1 MIWTSFSPKAMLRVF
16 QNDLSDPKRF
26 IITLE
31 LVPGRESFGQPLDSL
46 KGIAADSFAD
56 GRISAVSITDNPGGH
71 PSLSPDVIG
80 HEVFRVGMDV
90 IVHFAC
96 RDLNR
101 TGMESRALQ
110 LAMMGMKNIL
120 ALTGDYTS
128 KGFGGRGAP
137 VFDLDS
143 VHLLIMLRLLGERM
157 NAWGD
162 PDVFNAGA
170 AVSPFKYNEGES
182 FAQYAKLCR
191 KIAAGAHFVI
201 TQLGYDVRKFLEL
214 RKMQRWLGVEVP
226 VLASVYLLGPKAA
239 RAMNRGAIPGVFVPD
254 ELLAK
259 ILAEWR
265 HPKQGLDLAIERT
278 ARLAAILKGLGYR
291 GVHIGG
297 IHRSFKTVARILDR
311 MEAIEDDWHE
321 FMGEFHFGQKNGFY
335 AFSENSSNEDALPG
349 YNLSAPS
356 LSLVDKGLF
365 HFLRLLHQYFFNF
378 RSPLAPYL
386 EGICR
391 TLDRYP
397 HGRTLATLI
406 EGPVKNLLLDCQQ
419 CGDCGIQHVAFL
431 CPESKCPKHIRN
443 GACGGNRDGQ
453 CEVYP
458 DRKCVWVR
466 AYERWAC
473 VNRLEEMISGCV
485 SPRMWELD
493 KTPSWLNFHLKKD
506 HQSAS
511 SRIAEFCRTRPCQ
524 LPKSLSRGDS

>member
-1 MIWTSFSPKAMLRVF
+1 MLRVF
-16 QNDLSDPKRF
+16 ESDLSDPERF

-31 LVPGRESFGQPLDSL
+31 LVPGRESFGQTLDIL

-80 HEVFRVGMDV
+80 HEVFSVGMDV

-120 ALTGDYTS
+120 ALTGDFTS

-143 VHLLIMLRLLGERM
+143 VHLLVMLRMLGERM

-162 PDVFNAGA
+162 PDAFNAGA
-170 AVSPFKYNEGES
+170 AVSPFKYTEGES

-191 KIAAGAHFVI
+191 KVAAGARFII
-201 TQLGYDVRKFLEL
+201 TQLGYDVRKFAEL
-214 RKMQRWLGVEVP
+214 RGMQRWLGLDVP

-254 ELLAK
+254 ELLSR

-265 HPKQGLDLAIERT
+265 SPRQGLDQAIERA

-291 GVHIGG
+291 GIHIGG

-311 MEAIEDDWHE
+311 MDELEGDWQE
-321 FMGEFHFGQKNGFY
+321 FMDEFQFGHEKGFY
-335 AFSENSSNEDALPG
+335 AFAEDSTDKGTMPG
-349 YNLSAPS
+349 YILSSPP
-356 LSLVDKGLF
+356 LSLPDKGLF
-365 HFLRLLHQYFFNF
+365 HFLQFFHRYFFDF

-386 EGICR
+386 REVCQA
-391 TLDRYP
+391 LDRYP
-397 HGRTLATLI
+397 YGRALATLLEWPI
-406 EGPVKNLLLDCQQ
+406 KKLFLDCQQ

-443 GACGGNRDGQ
+443 GACGGNRDGR

-466 AYERWAC
+466 AYDRWAS
-473 VNRLEEMISGCV
+473 VNRLEEMVSGCIP
-485 SPRMWELD
+485 PRMWEID
-493 KTPSWLNFHLKKD
+493 KTPSWLNFHLKRD
-506 HQSAS
+506 HQSSS
-511 SRIAEFCRTRPCQ
+511 SRIAEFCRTRTCR
-524 LPKSLSRGDS
+524 LPDIFS